1 MIPADVT
8 PPPPPAPDAPLSAAR
23 KWAITFSVMMV
34 TVMQVLDTSITNVAL
49 PHMQGS
55 FSASIDEMSW
65 VITSYL
71 AANAVI
77 IPASGWLTSVF
88 GRRRFY
94 LICTVIFTTSSFL
107 SGIAPNLEF
116 LVAMR
121 IFQGL
126 GGGPVIPMAQAIM
139 WEIFPLRERGTAM
152 AVWGFGIMLA
162 PILGPTVGGW
172 IADNWS
178 WRWIFYINLP
188 IGVVAFFMIS
198 AFLFDASFHRKPR
211 RVDVLG
217 IVLMMLGFGCLQLVL
232 DVGERQD
239 WFDSTFIVTL
249 SVLAVCM
256 LTAFVVREIV
266 TEEPILDLS
275 VFHDRNFGVASIAIF
290 LIGLGFNSSILLVA
304 LYTQKI
310 LGYDAWTSGLTLAPG
325 GLGTMMALM
334 ISGRLVSRMDQRLM
348 LAFGCVL
355 ARGGARADDARHRR
369 MDFWNLAWPR
379 FVQGFSMGFI
389 FVPLQALA
397 LATIRTERLANATAA
412 YNVVRNIGGSV
423 GVALATTILARRSQ
437 CIRRRCRAT
446 CTLESGDGR
455 AAPRVDRALR
465 RARAPT
471 RSRRAGARWRCST
484 ARRQL
489 QAQVLSYARRLLAPA
504 RLLARRPG
512 AGAVHA
518 ARARRTG
525 RRPASAAG
533 RARPRPSGRRGVSR
547 SRSAVPAIRACC
559 ESGGRE
565 W

>member
-1 MIPADVT
+1 VT
-8 PPPPPAPDAPLSAAR
+8 DTPIGTGR

-55 FSASIDEMSW
+55 FAASIDEMSW

-71 AANAVI
+71 AANAVV
-77 IPASGWLTSVF
+77 IPASGWLTAVF

-94 LICTVIFTTSSFL
+94 LICTVTFTASSFL

-116 LVAMR
+116 LVLMR
-121 IFQGL
+121 VLQGL

-139 WEIFPLRERGTAM
+139 WEIFPLKERGTAM

-162 PILGPTVGGW
+162 PILGPTVGGY

-188 IGVVAFFMIS
+188 IGIMAFFMVS

-211 RVDVLG
+211 RVDVAG

-232 DVGERQD
+232 DLGERQD
-239 WFDSTFIVTL
+239 WFDSTLIL
-249 SVLAVCM
+249 GLAVTAGCM
-256 LTAFVVREIV
+256 LMGFVIREATV
-266 TEEPILDLS
+266 EEPILDLN
-275 VFHDRNFGVASIAIF
+275 VFRDRNFGVASIAIF
-290 LIGLGFNSSILLVA
+290 LIGLTFNSSLLLVA

-325 GLGTMMALM
+325 GIGTMIALM
-334 ISGRLVSRMDQRLM
+334 ISGRLVSRMDQRVM
-348 LAFGCVL
+348 LAFGCLLQAVAL
-355 ARGGARADDARHRR
+355 GLMTHVTSS

-423 GVALATTILARRSQ
+423 GVALATTLLIRRSQ
-437 CIRRRCRAT
+437 QHQAT
-446 CTLESGDGR
+446 LTTHIHSWNPAVAERLQDWTEHFVAQGADTFTAG
-455 AAPRVDRALR
+455 R
-465 RARAPT
+465 RAMAMIYRET
-471 RSRRAGARWRCST
+471 IM
-484 ARRQL
+484 
-489 QAQVLSYARRLLAPA
+489 QAQVLSYADEFWLLLVSSVGVLVLIPFMRRVRVDPPARAGAEPPARDPGLPAPA
-504 RLLARRPG
+504 
-512 AGAVHA
+512 
-518 ARARRTG
+518 
-525 RRPASAAG
+525 
-533 RARPRPSGRRGVSR
+533 
-547 SRSAVPAIRACC
+547 
-559 ESGGRE
+559 E
-565 W
+565 